1 MGCVANRWE
10 ADTAPI
16 FRVEVI
22 GVDKFICY
30 LGEAIPNSR
39 EDNYYYYY
47 CSYYNHWVRFESQQQ
62 YYIQASSIVVLLLG
76 YGRNL
81 VCFLYNDETA
91 INYLD
96 YQLTN

>member
-39 EDNYYYYY
+39 ED
-47 CSYYNHWVRFESQQQ
+47 
-62 YYIQASSIVVLLLG
+62 IIIIIIIIVLITITEYVSNPNNSTTFKRRRL
-76 YGRNL
+76 
-81 VCFLYNDETA
+81 
-91 INYLD
+91 
-96 YQLTN
+96 